1 MPSELLSEPPRPRLH
16 RGRVRHPV
24 GVRILRTLLRLA
36 VVLLIGGLVGG
47 SYYLAKKGFSRSWR
61 KKVVEELHKRGVEAS
76 VRRLTLDPFR
86 GLIARDVR
94 IYDYKKREKTLA
106 VVSELSLDIN
116 YAALFHKQPFLNAFD
131 IRNSNLTI
139 PLPPT
144 PGQVANAEIKNFRAH
159 VYFPPERIEVSQAEG
174 VFCGI
179 RISAS
184 GQLIK
189 REDYQPSPEDNS
201 EESARRLALLQRL
214 VTLLQRFRYPGA
226 TPELQVK
233 FSGDLAQLED
243 ARVDATLRGRQILIG
258 TYEARNLRLLAAWK
272 DQTLTI
278 PQLEWSDQAGRFS
291 GSASWSRAN
300 GHADFQARSNI
311 DPKLLLSS
319 LDFGGM
325 LEGIN
330 FQTSPFL
337 EVSGSATIGAGENRF
352 QAIGKVAL
360 GTFTYQD
367 IGFEGLTCNFA
378 WDGTRTMVRDI
389 RLRHQS
395 GPLNADVYDAPNDFR
410 LIVESS
416 VVPNALAPLAPVR
429 LRPFLAE
436 WEWGRSP
443 NIHLNLHGTSR
454 DPATWQGDGTL
465 AFGRTRFRG
474 VWMDSASANVKVGD
488 GVLALENFRIA
499 RDKGTGSG
507 SFAFDTRRNEL
518 RLTNVQT
525 NLKPVEA
532 IMWVDPKLYEQ
543 VSPYRFN
550 RPPRVNVNG
559 VVQFGGGKQTHL
571 EINVDGPD
579 GLDYTFIDKVLPF
592 DRIAAKLLFTDDRL
606 QIFGLNGT
614 LFGGSLTGT
623 ADISLARGDR
633 HYTAQ
638 MAVKNVEFPAVTDLY
653 FKYKTS
659 QGALGGKFDFGGN
672 GSDKKALHGTGNVEV
687 TNGNVFAIPV
697 FGPLSELVNKLS
709 GMGYSQAH
717 EATAP
722 FSIKNGVIHT
732 DNLKISGNL
741 FSMLGHGDLNFVEN
755 ALDFDIRMN
764 AGGPGAVLTPLY
776 KLFEYHGEGTLTKPV
791 WRPKRF

>member
-1 MPSELLSEPPRPRLH
+1 
-16 RGRVRHPV
+16 
-24 GVRILRTLLRLA
+24 
-36 VVLLIGGLVGG
+36 
-47 SYYLAKKGFSRSWR
+47 
-61 KKVVEELHKRGVEAS
+61 
-76 VRRLTLDPFR
+76 
-86 GLIARDVR
+86 
-94 IYDYKKREKTLA
+94 
-106 VVSELSLDIN
+106 
-116 YAALFHKQPFLNAFD
+116 
-131 IRNSNLTI
+131 
-139 PLPPT
+139 
-144 PGQVANAEIKNFRAH
+144 
-159 VYFPPERIEVSQAEG
+159 
-174 VFCGI
+174 
-179 RISAS
+179 
-184 GQLIK
+184 
-189 REDYQPSPEDNS
+189 
-201 EESARRLALLQRL
+201 
-214 VTLLQRFRYPGA
+214 
-226 TPELQVK
+226 
-233 FSGDLAQLED
+233 
-243 ARVDATLRGRQILIG
+243 
-258 TYEARNLRLLAAWK
+258 
-272 DQTLTI
+272 
-278 PQLEWSDQAGRFS
+278 
-291 GSASWSRAN
+291 
-300 GHADFQARSNI
+300 
-311 DPKLLLSS
+311 
-319 LDFGGM
+319 
-325 LEGIN
+325 
-330 FQTSPFL
+330 
-337 EVSGSATIGAGENRF
+337 
-352 QAIGKVAL
+352 
-360 GTFTYQD
+360 
-367 IGFEGLTCNFA
+367 
-378 WDGTRTMVRDI
+378 MVRDI

-474 VWMDSASANVKVGD
+474 VWMDSASANMKVGD

>member
-291 GSASWSRAN
+291 GTASWSRAN

-337 EVSGSATIGAGENRF
+337 EVSGSATIGAGENQF

-474 VWMDSASANVKVGD
+474 VWMDSASANMKVGD

>member
-139 PLPPT
+139 PLPST

-291 GSASWSRAN
+291 GTASWSRAN

-474 VWMDSASANVKVGD
+474 VWMDSASANMKVGD

-571 EINVDGPD
+571 EINVDGPN

>member
-291 GSASWSRAN
+291 GTASWSRAN

-474 VWMDSASANVKVGD
+474 VWMDSASANMKVGD

-571 EINVDGPD
+571 EINVDGPN

>member
-291 GSASWSRAN
+291 GTASWSRAN

-571 EINVDGPD
+571 EINVDGPN

>member
-139 PLPPT
+139 PLPST

-258 TYEARNLRLLAAWK
+258 TYEARGLRLLAAWK

-291 GSASWSRAN
+291 GTASWSRAN

-571 EINVDGPD
+571 EINVDGPN

-764 AGGPGAVLTPLY
+764 AGGPGAVLTPIY

>member
-1 MPSELLSEPPRPRLH
+1 
-16 RGRVRHPV
+16 V

-291 GSASWSRAN
+291 GTASWSRAN

-474 VWMDSASANVKVGD
+474 VWMDSASANMKVGD

>member
-139 PLPPT
+139 PLPST

-474 VWMDSASANVKVGD
+474 VWMDSASANMKVGD

-571 EINVDGPD
+571 EINVDGPN

>member
-61 KKVVEELHKRGVEAS
+61 NKVVEELHKRGVEAS

-291 GSASWSRAN
+291 GTASWSRAN

-571 EINVDGPD
+571 EINVDAPN

>member
-139 PLPPT
+139 PLPST

-291 GSASWSRAN
+291 GTASWSRAN

-474 VWMDSASANVKVGD
+474 VWMDSASANMKVGD

>member
-139 PLPPT
+139 PLPST

-291 GSASWSRAN
+291 GTASWSRAN

-337 EVSGSATIGAGENRF
+337 EVSGSATIGAGENQF

-474 VWMDSASANVKVGD
+474 VWMDSASANMKVGD

>member
-291 GSASWSRAN
+291 GTASWSRAN

>member
-291 GSASWSRAN
+291 GTASWSRAN

-571 EINVDGPD
+571 EINVDGPN

-722 FSIKNGVIHT
+722 FSIKNGMIHT